1 MECAS
6 ANDEIP
12 ASHLENGVASK
23 DMVCPALF
31 VSVSKRQTGIRSLV
45 MAEQI
50 VNPLCQVEVE
60 VANGKLRYT
69 DYPTGTCT

>member
-1 MECAS
+1 
-6 ANDEIP
+6 
-12 ASHLENGVASK
+12 
-23 DMVCPALF
+23 
-31 VSVSKRQTGIRSLV
+31 

-60 VANGKLRYT
+60 VANGKFRYT